1 MHELN
6 QLEKKYQKALVVQIR
21 NPTQQKNRHSRKDG
35 THKMHIPKEAK
46 IESMMRFF

>member
-6 QLEKKYQKALVVQIR
+6 QLEKKYQKALVAQIR
-21 NPTQQKNRHSRKDG
+21 NPTQKNRHSRKDG
-35 THKMHIPKEAK
+35 THKTHFPKEAK